1 MGQPLYDVFFI
12 IGAVLILGFITS
24 LIFERTKISNII
36 LLMFAGMLFGPVL
49 KIVSVEGTIS
59 VIAPYISILALIIL
73 LFGAGLNLNI
83 FNVLTTLAKASGFTV
98 LVFGLSMI
106 FVGISMHLIFGWT
119 YLEGL
124 LLGAVLGGTSF
135 AIVTSIISKLTMN
148 EDSKVILTLESV
160 LTDPLCIIIA
170 IALIEIISLG
180 TVNLRNTAV
189 SLTSAFSI
197 AIVIAVI
204 FGIFWIGII
213 NKLYI
218 KQVGYSMTIAMV
230 FILYSLVEAAG
241 GNGAIAT
248 FVFAL
253 LLGNFN
259 EIAKRLKLK
268 GEFALDTKF
277 RDFQVEVSFFVRTF
291 FFIFIGLMFNIE
303 ALNSTVLTMALVVF
317 IVLIIARIIGVKAL
331 ITADKNIAPFEKS
344 ILSMIPRGLA
354 AAVLALMPLS
364 AGIIIPYFAEIVFSI
379 IILTNLATTFSVF
392 MIERKKIARST
403 LKTL

>member
-1 MGQPLYDVFFI
+1 MGQPLYDLFFI

-24 LIFERTKISNII
+24 LIFERTKFSNII

-83 FNVLTTLAKASGFTV
+83 FNVLTSLAKASGFTV
-98 LVFGLSMI
+98 LVFSLSMI
-106 FVGISMHLIFGWT
+106 FLGFSMHLFFGWT

-135 AIVTSIISKLTMN
+135 AVVTSIIAKLTLS

-170 IALIEIISLG
+170 IALIEVISLG

-197 AIVIAVI
+197 AIVIGVI

-218 KQVGYSMTIAMV
+218 KQVGYSMTIAVV
-230 FILYSLVEAAG
+230 FILYSLVEAVR

-259 EIAKRLKLK
+259 EIANRLKLK

-303 ALNSTVLTMALVVF
+303 ALNSKALTMALVVF
-317 IVLIIARIIGVKAL
+317 LVLIIARILGVKAL
-331 ITADKNIAPFEKS
+331 IMADKTIEPFEKS
-344 ILSMIPRGLA
+344 ILSMMPRGLA
-354 AAVLALMPLS
+354 AAVLALVPLS

-379 IILTNLATTFSVF
+379 IILTNLATTVGVF
-392 MIERKKIARST
+392 VIERRRSRPVQ
-403 LKTL
+403 